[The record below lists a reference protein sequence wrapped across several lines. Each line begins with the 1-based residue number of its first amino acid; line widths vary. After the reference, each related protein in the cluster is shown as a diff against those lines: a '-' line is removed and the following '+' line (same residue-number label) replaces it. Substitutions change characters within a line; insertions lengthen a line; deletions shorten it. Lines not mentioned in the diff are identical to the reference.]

1 MQVVFFLGTIFLSI
15 ICNFVVPIY
24 QVILLPYS
32 YIGIMISGI
41 GLIIILWTVLTL
53 KKSHTTIEFYD
64 IPSSLVIRG
73 PFSISRNPMYI
84 GGLILLLGISVVLGS
99 LISFIFPPLVFL
111 ILHFYY
117 LPIEEEKMQN
127 QFGNEYLQYK
137 NDVRRWI

>member
-1 MQVVFFLGTIFLSI
+1 MQIVFFFGATILLI
-15 ICNFVVPIY
+15 LLNFVFPIY
-24 QVILLPYS
+24 KIILPPYS
-32 YIGIMISGI
+32 FIGILILGI
-41 GLIIILWTVLTL
+41 GLTIILWTVVTM

-64 IPSSLVIRG
+64 IPSSLVITG

-84 GGLILLLGISVVLGS
+84 GGVILLISISVFLGS

-127 QFGNEYLQYK
+127 LFGNEYIQYK
-137 NDVRRWI
+137 NNVRRWI